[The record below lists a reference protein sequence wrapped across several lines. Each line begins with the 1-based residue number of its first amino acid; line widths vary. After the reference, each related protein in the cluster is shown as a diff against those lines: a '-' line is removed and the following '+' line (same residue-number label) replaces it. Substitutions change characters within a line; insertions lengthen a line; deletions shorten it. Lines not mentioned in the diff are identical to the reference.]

1 MSDFNSFSFEEP
13 ILRILKEIG
22 YEKPTP
28 VQALAIPKVMNGL
41 DLVACA
47 QTGTGKTGAFLLP
60 ALHTLCKSPKQRTP
74 QILILVPTRELAM
87 QIAKE
92 AEKYSKYLNQIKTVC
107 IYGGVPYPP
116 QKRDLS
122 KPFDIL
128 IATPGRLMDHMDR
141 GLINLTKIKTLVLD
155 EADRM
160 LDMGFLEPVEFI
172 SNACPKNRQTLL
184 FSATI
189 DKKIL
194 QISQKIQKNPE
205 EIRLE
210 PDDLSKSNIDQKL
223 YFTDNLAH
231 KMRLLDFFLENKPG
245 QTIVFTSTK
254 RQADEIAEN
263 LQEQGKRAEALHGD
277 MNQRQRSRAV
287 EKLRKNQIN
296 ILVATDVAARGIDIP
311 SLGFVINV
319 DLPFKPEDYVHRIGR
334 TGRAGAKG
342 DAVTFA
348 SRQDRGMV
356 DRIERMMGKQI
367 EVHTVPGM
375 EPQNKPDTKGGGP
388 RRRGNSRF
396 GNRGGPSRGGPS
408 RGDSGRSGQR
418 KGGFSKFRGR

>member
-1 MSDFNSFSFEEP
+1 MSDFNDFSLDP
-13 ILRILKEIG
+13 QILRLLKEIG

-28 VQALAIPKVMNGL
+28 VQELAIPKAINGL
-41 DLVACA
+41 DIIASA

-60 ALHTLCKSPKQRTP
+60 ALHTLSKSPKQKMP

-92 AEKYSKYLNQIKTVC
+92 SEKFSKYLPQIKTVC

-116 QKRDLS
+116 QKRSLS
-122 KPFDIL
+122 KPYDIL

-160 LDMGFLEPVEFI
+160 LDMGFLEAVDFI

-189 DKKIL
+189 DRKIL

-205 EIRLE
+205 EIRIE
-210 PDDLSKSNIDQKL
+210 QDDTTKNNIEQKL
-223 YFTDNLAH
+223 YLTDNLGH
-231 KMRLLDFFLENKPG
+231 KMRLLDHFLENEKIE
-245 QTIVFTSTK
+245 QAIVFTSTK
-254 RQADEIAEN
+254 RQADEIADS
-263 LQEQGKRAEALHGD
+263 LRDKGVMAEALHGD

-287 EKLRKNQIN
+287 EKLRKKQIN

-311 SLGFVINV
+311 TLNFVINV
-319 DLPFKPEDYVHRIGR
+319 DLPFKPEDYIHRIGR

-342 DAVTFA
+342 DAITFA

-356 DRIERMMGKQI
+356 ERIQRLMGKPI
-367 EVHTVPGM
+367 DIHTVPGL
-375 EPQNKPDTKGGGP
+375 EPQVKSDPRNGP
-388 RRRGNSRF
+388 RRPGNRF
-396 GNRGGPSRGGPS
+396 GNRGPNRGGPHQRKSFSRS
-408 RGDSGRSGQR
+408 RGRPG
-418 KGGFSKFRGR
+418 

>member
-1 MSDFNSFSFEEP
+1 MSDFNSFSFDAP
-13 ILRILKEIG
+13 ILKILKEIG

-28 VQALAIPKVMNGL
+28 VQALAIPKVMNGV

-60 ALHTLCKSPKQRTP
+60 ALHTLSKSPKQKLP

-92 AEKYSKYLNQIKTVC
+92 AEKYSKYLPVKTVC

-116 QKRDLS
+116 QKRALA
-122 KPFDIL
+122 KPYDIL

-141 GLINLTKIKTLVLD
+141 GLINLSKIKTLVLD

-172 SNACPKNRQTLL
+172 SNACPPNRQTLL

-194 QISQKIQKNPE
+194 QVSQKIQKNPE

-231 KMRLLDFFLENKPG
+231 KMRLLDHFLESKPG

-254 RQADEIAEN
+254 RSADEIAEN
-263 LQEQGKRAEALHGD
+263 LQEQGKMAEALHGD

-311 SLGFVINV
+311 SLGFVVNV
-319 DLPFKPEDYVHRIGR
+319 DLPFKPEDYIHRIGR

-348 SRQDRGMV
+348 SRQDRSMV
-356 DRIERMMGKQI
+356 ERIERLMGKPI
-367 EVHTVPGM
+367 AVHTVAGM
-375 EPQNKPDTKGGGP
+375 EPQAKPETKGGG

-396 GNRGGPSRGGPS
+396 GNRGAGRGGP
-408 RGDSGRSGQR
+408 R
-418 KGGFSKFRGR
+418 KGFSSKFRGR

>member
-1 MSDFNSFSFEEP
+1 MSDFNSFSFDAP
-13 ILRILKEIG
+13 ILRILKEIK
-22 YEKPTP
+22 YENPTP

-60 ALHTLCKSPKQRTP
+60 ALHTLCKSPKQRTA

-92 AEKYSKYLNQIKTVC
+92 AEKYSKYLNQIKTIC

-122 KPFDIL
+122 KPHDIL

-141 GLINLTKIKTLVLD
+141 GLINLSKIKTLILD

-160 LDMGFLEPVEFI
+160 LDMGFLEAVDFI
-172 SNACPKNRQTLL
+172 SAACPKNRQTLL

-194 QISQKIQKNPE
+194 QISQRIQNNPE
-205 EIRLE
+205 EIRIE
-210 PDDLSKSNIDQKL
+210 PDDVSKSNIDQKL

-231 KMRLLDFFLENKPG
+231 KMRLLDHFLEAKPG

-254 RQADEIAEN
+254 RHADEIADN
-263 LQEQGKRAEALHGD
+263 LRDKGLLAEALHGD

-287 EKLRKNQIN
+287 EKLRRNQIN

-311 SLGFVINV
+311 SLGFVVNV

-334 TGRAGAKG
+334 TGRAGNKG
-342 DAVTFA
+342 DAVTFV

-356 DRIERMMGKQI
+356 ERIQKVLGKPI
-367 EVHTVPGM
+367 EVHTVAGM
-375 EPQNKPDTKGGGP
+375 EPQVKQESSGGGG
-388 RRRGNSRF
+388 RRNSRF
-396 GNRGGPSRGGPS
+396 GNRGGPNRGGGARP
-408 RGDSGRSGQR
+408 R
-418 KGGFSKFRGR
+418 KGGFSSRRGR

>member
-1 MSDFNSFSFEEP
+1 MTNFSDFSLDAP
-13 ILRILKEIG
+13 ILKLLQEIG
-22 YEKPTP
+22 YEQPTP
-28 VQALAIPKVMNGL
+28 IQEAAIPKAINGL
-41 DLVACA
+41 DIVASA

-60 ALHTLCKSPKQRTP
+60 ALHTLCKSPKQKVP
-74 QILILVPTRELAM
+74 QILILAPTRELAM
-87 QIAKE
+87 QITKE
-92 AEKYSKYLNQIKTVC
+92 AEKFSKYLPSIKTVC

-141 GLINLTKIKTLVLD
+141 GLINLTKIKTLILD

-160 LDMGFLEPVEFI
+160 LDMGFLEAVEFI

-189 DKKIL
+189 DRKIL
-194 QISQKIQKNPE
+194 QISQKLQKNPE
-205 EIRLE
+205 EIRIE
-210 PDDLSKSNIDQKL
+210 ADESNQLNIEQRL
-223 YFTDNLAH
+223 FLTDNLSH
-231 KMRLLDFFLENKPG
+231 KMRLLDHFLENEKVK
-245 QTIVFTSTK
+245 QAIVFTSTK
-254 RQADEIAEN
+254 RQADEIADT
-263 LQEQGKRAEALHGD
+263 LRDKGVLAEALHGD

-311 SLGFVINV
+311 ALNFVINI

-356 DRIERMMGKQI
+356 ERIQRLIGKPI
-367 EVHTVPGM
+367 DVHTITGL
-375 EPQNKPDTKGGGP
+375 EPQGRTDNQPRRPGGKRPGGRFGGGSKWSK
-388 RRRGNSRF
+388 N
-396 GNRGGPSRGGPS
+396 GPSKSGSFKPRS
-408 RGDSGRSGQR
+408 R
-418 KGGFSKFRGR
+418 